1 MLKVEKVTLLIAREI
16 DKAYIHIYVIT
27 KSVVAG
33 LHLYPSLTFT
43 GEAQELS

>member
-1 MLKVEKVTLLIAREI
+1 VLKVEKATLLIARKI
-16 DKAYIHIYVIT
+16 DIYVIT

-43 GEAQELS
+43 GETQELS